1 MNSNQMQVYVVIGGF
16 NYEGESFD
24 SLQLF
29 DCKSTA
35 EMYSKDLEDGE
46 NNSGLNVIYQQYDYV
61 EMKLQNVIMHS
72 MIASLK

>member
-16 NYEGESFD
+16 NYDGESFD

-46 NNSGLNVIYQQYDYV
+46 NNSGLNAIYQQYDYV